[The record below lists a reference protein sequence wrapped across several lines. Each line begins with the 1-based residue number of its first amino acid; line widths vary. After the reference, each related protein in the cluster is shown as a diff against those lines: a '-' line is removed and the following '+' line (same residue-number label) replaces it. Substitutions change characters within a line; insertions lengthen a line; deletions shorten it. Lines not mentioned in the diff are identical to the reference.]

1 MAWVGSQLLQPLAKR
16 KLPDALLSPSPE
28 FVIALIVSALIVGVG
43 IACFVGA
50 LSGEFAGGRKI
61 KWAVIV
67 SAMCTVAPAV
77 LLLISLEDHSTNNP
91 GAMFATGMAAIA
103 ALMLALAVV
112 PAVIVLWV
120 GLFLADSVRH
130 RFADREVVPM

>member
-16 KLPDALLSPSPE
+16 KLPDALLSPSPD
-28 FVIALIVSALIVGVG
+28 FAIALIVSALIVGVG

-67 SAMCTVAPAV
+67 SAMCTVAPAAF
-77 LLLISLEDHSTNNP
+77 LWINLPDYSSSNP
-91 GAMFATGMAAIA
+91 GASFVTGMAAIA

-112 PAVIVLWV
+112 PA
-120 GLFLADSVRH
+120 
-130 RFADREVVPM
+130 